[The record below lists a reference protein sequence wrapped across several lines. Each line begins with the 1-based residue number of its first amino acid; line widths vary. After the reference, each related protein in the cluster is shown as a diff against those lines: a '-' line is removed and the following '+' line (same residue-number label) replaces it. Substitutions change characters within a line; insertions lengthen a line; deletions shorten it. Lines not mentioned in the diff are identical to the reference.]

1 MRRFDAV
8 TRHLCRIL
16 FKRRHSCRTTRKE
29 KVERKNK
36 MAKKRKRHKKSKK
49 TSQIK
54 WQFEPDVPTND
65 VLKYINSEKLYG
77 YEIALSD
84 LIHDIGSGYY
94 LLWEAVISQEQNL
107 PLTSSHKKTL
117 NDLMYFGHEDKSR
130 TLYIDE
136 IPRPK
141 EPWYEV
147 VRKIIPNI
155 IEEPLRTI
163 EGGSEAVFEGWPMFK
178 EVLEEH
184 GQHLSLPSDAQKAI
198 DIIPLKSRHLLEL
211 HLCFDALT
219 GLGQEEE
226 LTLENPEQ
234 REYRIEWFLRC
245 IKEHKESIQF
255 FDLSL
260 ETLLTKIIMP
270 SKDEKVF
277 IRLMTKELNLPSPQ
291 ASLAE
296 FL

>member
-1 MRRFDAV
+1 
-8 TRHLCRIL
+8 
-16 FKRRHSCRTTRKE
+16 
-29 KVERKNK
+29 
-36 MAKKRKRHKKSKK
+36 MARKRKRHKKSKK

-54 WQFEPDVPTND
+54 WQFEADVPTND
-65 VLKYINSEKLYG
+65 IFEHINRERLYG

-84 LIHDIGSGYY
+84 LIHDIESGYY

-107 PLTSSHKKTL
+107 PLTTSHKKAL
-117 NDLMYFGHEDKSR
+117 NDLMYFGYEDKSR

-147 VRKIIPNI
+147 LRKIIPNI
-155 IEEPLRTI
+155 IEDPLRTI
-163 EGGSEAVFEGWPMFK
+163 DGGSEAIYEGWPMLK
-178 EVLEEH
+178 EALEEY
-184 GQHLSLPSDAQKAI
+184 GQYLSLPPDTQKAI
-198 DIIPLKSRHLLEL
+198 DIIPLELQHLLEL

-245 IKEHKESIQF
+245 IKEHRESIQF

-260 ETLLTKIIMP
+260 ETLLRKIILP
-270 SKDEKVF
+270 PTDEKVF
-277 IRLMTKELNLPSPQ
+277 VRLMTKELDLPSPQ